1 MTLPTGVCLVAILG
15 LAPLFGVALA
25 RENWLLVGLVA
36 MVAFVPVLV
45 RWPVV
50 STFGLYAFII
60 PFESVTALSRTGGA
74 TLPRLLGLLAAVVL
88 LTAGLVERRFS
99 RPPLA
104 SLWWGLLMVWAI
116 LSVAW
121 AIDPDH
127 ALQRLNTPISLFL
140 LYLIAVSVKPSRKE
154 LYYVCLLV
162 VAGGVAAAV
171 AGYLFG
177 VELGPRGIHRGR
189 LVVGDQASNPNSLGA
204 VLILPLALAAAGVV
218 GSRNLMQKLLSIGAV
233 CVIGAGVFITMS
245 RGALLSIAVTMLV
258 FVYRSKVRWQSLVA
272 VAMLLAMAVALPQAY
287 FERAGKV
294 FTGEDATGAGRTRI
308 WKEGIEALGQFGI
321 FGAGHGNYTLTYNLS
336 DDHALGGGKG
346 AHNTYLAAWVELG
359 IPGLVLL
366 LAALGTYLWTL
377 RKATRENAGVLLPA
391 IEAAAFGILAG
402 AFFADRLWSKSFWLL
417 WILVTWA
424 IHSLS
429 ESQQTESA

>member
-1 MTLPTGVCLVAILG
+1 MTLPTGVCVVAILG
-15 LAPLFGVALA
+15 LAPLFGLALA

-36 MVAFVPVLV
+36 MVAFVPILV

-50 STFGLYAFII
+50 STFGLYAFIL
-60 PFESVTALSRTGGA
+60 PFESVTALSHAGGA

-88 LTAGLVERRFS
+88 LTAGLMERRLG

-127 ALQRLNTPISLFL
+127 ALQRLRTPISLFL
-140 LYLIAVSVKPSRKE
+140 LYLIAASVKPSRKE

-162 VAGGVAAAV
+162 VAGGVAAAL
-171 AGYLFG
+171 AGYFSG
-177 VELGPRGIHRGR
+177 VEVGPRGIHRGR

-204 VLILPLALAAAGVV
+204 VLILPLALAAAGVL

-233 CVIGAGVFITMS
+233 CVIGVGVFITMS

-272 VAMLLAMAVALPQAY
+272 VAVLLVMAVALPQAY
-287 FERAGKV
+287 FARAGKV

-308 WKEGIEALGQFGI
+308 WKEGIEALWQFGI
-321 FGAGHGNYTLTYNLS
+321 FGAGHGNYTLTYNFS
-336 DDHALGGGKG
+336 DDHALGGKG
-346 AHNTYLAAWVELG
+346 AHNTYLEAWVELG
-359 IPGLVLL
+359 IPGLVLV
-366 LAALGTYLWTL
+366 LAALGTYLWAL
-377 RKATRENAGVLLPA
+377 RKATRGNPGVLLPA
-391 IEAAAFGILAG
+391 IEAATFGILAG
-402 AFFADRLWSKSFWLL
+402 TFFADRLWSKSFWLL